1 MFAWINQQL
10 FTGAFI
16 TTYWITNIVG
26 LVMLHKGAKHIISS
40 SEIQRKYTRKEL
52 LNDLVVSLV
61 YSIIVIILIEIGVI
75 QPIHAYIK

>member
-1 MFAWINQQL
+1 
-10 FTGAFI
+10 
-16 TTYWITNIVG
+16 
-26 LVMLHKGAKHIISS
+26 MLHKGAKHIISS